1 MVKKPKEQRLKSLAF
16 YSPVETVI
24 EEVLNLGFSEVASAT
39 VISDAKFW
47 SKKIFKNGQE
57 TVTVSDEIGDADYL
71 RDPVVTICGGLKT
84 IKALNRLV

>member
-1 MVKKPKEQRLKSLAF
+1 MVKKPREQRLKSLAF

-57 TVTVSDEIGDADYL
+57 SGCYYMRRSEDDKSIE
-71 RDPVVTICGGLKT
+71 
-84 IKALNRLV
+84 